1 MKYSSNE
8 LKFIAD
14 RIDKLEY
21 ILTEWET
28 QFFHSVRSR
37 VLADIP
43 LSSKQH
49 ECLSK
54 IWDKLQE
61 V

>member
-1 MKYSSNE
+1 MKYSNDE
-8 LKFIAD
+8 LKFIVS
-14 RIDKLEY
+14 RIDKLTYE
-21 ILTEWET
+21 LTEWEA